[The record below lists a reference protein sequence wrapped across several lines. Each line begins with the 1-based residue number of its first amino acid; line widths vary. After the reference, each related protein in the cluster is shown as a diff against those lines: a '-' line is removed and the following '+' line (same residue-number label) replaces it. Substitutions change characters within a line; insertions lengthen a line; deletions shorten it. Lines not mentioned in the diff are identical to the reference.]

1 MAGGRR
7 RTASFQRLPF
17 GLLARTE
24 AAPPSRPGATFS
36 LDSHH
41 ACRVGL
47 VKMHEL
53 SSNKT
58 KQLDKLIP
66 LGRLHD
72 VSFGFQDCTAASMS
86 RAVVCLLCRSLH
98 WLYLQLEHGGAR
110 IVSLF
115 EQMQKRRA
123 LGWQFTFLAFI
134 RLTTS
139 CGVPYL
145 RAHSLLKLFSFHY
158 TAVTERSKSNQ
169 SRTSQASQQSVG
181 V

>member
-1 MAGGRR
+1 
-7 RTASFQRLPF
+7 
-17 GLLARTE
+17 
-24 AAPPSRPGATFS
+24 
-36 LDSHH
+36 
-41 ACRVGL
+41 
-47 VKMHEL
+47 MHEL

-72 VSFGFQDCTAASMS
+72 VSFGFQDCTAASLS

-145 RAHSLLKLFSFHY
+145 RAHSLLKLFHSTTQLSRSEARATSPEPLKQVSKVSACSRQRRV
-158 TAVTERSKSNQ
+158 TARIHDLWALNSLNFQ
-169 SRTSQASQQSVG
+169 D
-181 V
+181 